1 MSSHLSSNK
10 KAGCVVGCLVIAA
23 AVLIAIVVMVKVSEH
38 SGMPGYSGPQQ
49 PAASRPSGAA
59 PTQAAPAL
67 NPVLRVLQPPAGV
80 ARSEGVAIALLM
92 DTSGSM
98 NSRPKNGGEV
108 KIVAARASAVEV
120 VRKAE
125 AFAKAHA
132 NKKVLLGVYEF
143 SVRNHEALCRNVMP
157 LQAPDAAAAAARVAA
172 MKPLG
177 GTPIGDA
184 IIAAQ
189 RDLDA
194 TGLTREHIIVVT
206 DGESNHGYAPVDVLN
221 AISNLEE
228 PWRAA
233 VYFVAFDV
241 DAGVFTPLREAGGLV
256 LPAANAQELQ
266 GALDYILSGK
276 ILVEQ
281 PAAPA
286 AGEKK

>member
-1 MSSHLSSNK
+1 MSSHPSSSK
-10 KAGCVVGCLVIAA
+10 PGCVVGLIACVLGISGLIAA
-23 AVLIAIVVMVKVSEH
+23 IIAIVLNLN
-38 SGMPGYSGPQQ
+38 GGRP
-49 PAASRPSGAA
+49 PAPLPSPVQSPAQSA
-59 PTQAAPAL
+59 PAPAL
-67 NPVLRVLQPPAGV
+67 NPVLRVLQPPTGV

-98 NSRPKNGGEV
+98 NSRPRNGGEA
-108 KIVAARASAVEV
+108 KIVTARASAVEV

-125 AFAKAHA
+125 TFAKAHPD
-132 NKKVLLGVYEF
+132 KKVLLGVYEF

-157 LQAPDAAAAAARVAA
+157 LQAPDAAAASARVGA

-184 IIAAQ
+184 IIAAK

-194 TGLTREHIIVVT
+194 TGLTRAHIIVVT
-206 DGESNHGYAPVDVLN
+206 DGENNHGYGPADVLN
-221 AISNLEE
+221 AISNLDE

-241 DAGVFTPLREAGGLV
+241 DAGVFAPLRDAGGLV

-266 GALDYILSGK
+266 SALDYILSGK

-281 PAAPA
+281 PAAP
-286 AGEKK
+286 EKK